1 MLDQA
6 VQAGEAVR
14 DSGVV
19 ALIPALHGCVDCGT
33 VAMISGPV
41 LGVCDDCGVEHTEI
55 RAEQLQRKAGPT
67 AAV

>member
-14 DSGVV
+14 HSGAV

-41 LGVCDDCGVEHTEI
+41 MGVCEDCGVEHTLI
-55 RAEQLQRKAGPT
+55 RPEQLQRKPAD
-67 AAV
+67 AAA